1 MLSAEKTP
9 RKEWMMSTNRK
20 SGWLL
25 LPLAAMILV
34 VTAAQVS
41 AKEIMIVLQV
51 EPELELD
58 GTERIY
64 LGPIMVEPRAEQASR
79 GLDQIASRE
88 FERYLRRLL
97 RRETRLELLDPLE
110 DLTIPTKDPLE
121 LLEIT
126 PFWTD
131 IGEETEADYIVT
143 ASIDVDIRDRAGFQT
158 EEYVSPQDGKTY
170 FRQVMIEETGFDY
183 DILVTI
189 FDGQSGEVVH
199 SEQITD
205 FQEQSERKLEIYT
218 DMFDDLYSLENRLL
232 GIFVPRYIRAKRYLF
247 K

>member
-1 MLSAEKTP
+1 MRPIHNT
-9 RKEWMMSTNRK
+9 
-20 SGWLL
+20 GIILL
-25 LPLAAMILV
+25 VFGVVVGLAI
-34 VTAAQVS
+34 QCQ
-41 AKEIMIVLQV
+41 AKEIDIVLQV
-51 EPELELD
+51 EPELDLD

-64 LGPIMVEPRAEQASR
+64 LGPIMVEPRAEQASQ
-79 GLDQIASRE
+79 GLDRIASRE

-97 RRETRLELLDPLE
+97 RRETRLDVLDPIV
-110 DLTIPTKDPLE
+110 DLVVPTKDPLQ
-121 LLEIT
+121 LLEIS
-126 PFWTD
+126 PFWND
-131 IGEETEADYIVT
+131 IGEETGADYIV
-143 ASIDVDIRDRAGFQT
+143 AAAIDVDIRDRAGYET

-170 FRQVMIEETGFDY
+170 FRQVLTEETGFEY

-189 FDGQSGEVVH
+189 FNGQTGEVVH
-199 SEQITD
+199 SEQISD

>member
-1 MLSAEKTP
+1 MQPSRNIA
-9 RKEWMMSTNRK
+9 
-20 SGWLL
+20 WL
-25 LPLAAMILV
+25 IV
-34 VTAAQVS
+34 VLIALIVGGLAAQVS

-51 EPELELD
+51 EPELDLD
-58 GTERIY
+58 GTEKIY
-64 LGPIMVEPRAEQASR
+64 IGPIMVEPRAEQATR
-79 GLDQIASRE
+79 GLDRIASRE
-88 FERYLRRLL
+88 FESYLRRLL
-97 RRETRLELLDPLE
+97 RRETRLELVDPIE
-110 DLTIPTKDPLE
+110 DLAVPTKDPLE
-121 LLEIT
+121 LVGIT
-126 PFWTD
+126 PFWMD
-131 IGEETEADYIVT
+131 IGRETEAEYIVT
-143 ASIDVDIRDRAGFQT
+143 AAIDVDIRDRAGYQT

-189 FDGQSGEVVH
+189 FDGQTGEIVH

-218 DMFDDLYSLENRLL
+218 DMFDDLYTLENRLL

>member
-1 MLSAEKTP
+1 MMSVSPYRRWLVFSLAALMLSV
-9 RKEWMMSTNRK
+9 
-20 SGWLL
+20 
-25 LPLAAMILV
+25 AA
-34 VTAAQVS
+34 APGA
-41 AKEIMIVLQV
+41 AKELMIVLQV

-64 LGPIMVEPRAEQASR
+64 LGPIMVEPRAEQESR
-79 GLDQIASRE
+79 GLDKIASRE

-97 RRETRLELLDPLE
+97 RRETRLELLDPLD
-110 DLTIPTKDPLE
+110 DLVVPTKDPLE

-131 IGEETEADYIVT
+131 IGREREADYIVT

-189 FDGQSGEVVH
+189 FDGRSGEVVH

-205 FQEQSERKLEIYT
+205 FQEQSERKLEVYT

-232 GIFVPRYIRAKRYLF
+232 GIFVPRFIRAKRYLF

>member
-1 MLSAEKTP
+1 MQASRSFAWLIVVLVALIVGAAAAE
-9 RKEWMMSTNRK
+9 
-20 SGWLL
+20 
-25 LPLAAMILV
+25 
-34 VTAAQVS
+34 VS

-51 EPELELD
+51 EPELDLD

-64 LGPIMVEPRAEQASR
+64 VGPIMVEPRAEQATR

-88 FERYLRRLL
+88 FESYLRRLL
-97 RRETRLELLDPLE
+97 RRETRLELIDPIE
-110 DLTIPTKDPLE
+110 DLAVPTKDPLE
-121 LLEIT
+121 LVGIT
-126 PFWTD
+126 PFWMD
-131 IGEETEADYIVT
+131 IGRETEAQYIVT
-143 ASIDVDIRDRAGFQT
+143 AAIDVDIRDRAGYQT

-189 FDGQSGEVVH
+189 FDGQTGEVAH

-218 DMFDDLYSLENRLL
+218 DMFDDLYTLENRLL

>member
-1 MLSAEKTP
+1 MQHSRSLRWPLLFLMVLAVGCSA
-9 RKEWMMSTNRK
+9 S
-20 SGWLL
+20 
-25 LPLAAMILV
+25 
-34 VTAAQVS
+34 QVS
-41 AKEIMIVLQV
+41 AKEIMVVLQV
-51 EPELELD
+51 EPELDLD
-58 GTERIY
+58 GTEKIY

-88 FERYLRRLL
+88 FENYLRRLL
-97 RRETRLELLDPLE
+97 RRETRLELVDPIE
-110 DLTIPTKDPLE
+110 DLVIPTRDPLE
-121 LLEIT
+121 LVEIT
-126 PFWTD
+126 PFWMD
-131 IGEETEADYIVT
+131 IGQETGADYIVT
-143 ASIDVDIRDRAGFQT
+143 AAIDVDIRDRAGYQA

-189 FDGQSGEVVH
+189 FNAHTGEVAH

-218 DMFDDLYSLENRLL
+218 DMFDDLYTLENPLL
-232 GIFVPRYIRAKRYLF
+232 GIFVPRHIRAKRNLF

>member
-1 MLSAEKTP
+1 
-9 RKEWMMSTNRK
+9 MSRNHRR
-20 SGWLL
+20 GWVCFS
-25 LPLAAMILV
+25 LAVLILV
-34 VTAAQVS
+34 GSAAQIS

-51 EPELELD
+51 EPELDLD

-79 GLDQIASRE
+79 GLDKIASRE

-97 RRETRLELLDPLE
+97 RRETRLELVDPLE
-110 DLTIPTKDPLE
+110 DLAIPTKNPLE

-126 PFWTD
+126 PFWMD
-131 IGEETEADYIVT
+131 IGSETEADYIVT

>member
-1 MLSAEKTP
+1 
-9 RKEWMMSTNRK
+9 MMQPGRNIA
-20 SGWLL
+20 WLIV
-25 LPLAAMILV
+25 ILTALIV
-34 VTAAQVS
+34 GGAAAQVS
-41 AKEIMIVLQV
+41 AKEIKIVLQV
-51 EPELELD
+51 EPELDLD
-58 GTERIY
+58 GTERVY
-64 LGPIMVEPRAEQASR
+64 LGPIMVEPRAEQATR

-88 FERYLRRLL
+88 FESYLRRLL
-97 RRETRLELLDPLE
+97 RRETRLELVDPIE
-110 DLTIPTKDPLE
+110 DLVIPTRNPLE
-121 LLEIT
+121 LVGIT
-126 PFWTD
+126 PFWMD
-131 IGEETEADYIVT
+131 IGRETAAEYIVT
-143 ASIDVDIRDRAGFQT
+143 AAIDVDIRDRAGYQT

-189 FDGQSGEVVH
+189 FDGRTGEVVH

-218 DMFDDLYSLENRLL
+218 DMFDDLYTLENRLL

>member
-1 MLSAEKTP
+1 MQA
-9 RKEWMMSTNRK
+9 NRNL
-20 SGWLL
+20 GWVIF
-25 LPLAAMILV
+25 PLMALILV
-34 VTAAQVS
+34 GAATQVS

-51 EPELELD
+51 EPELDLD
-58 GTERIY
+58 GTEKIY

-97 RRETRLELLDPLE
+97 RRETRLELIDPLE

-121 LLEIT
+121 LLKIT
-126 PFWTD
+126 SFWTD
-131 IGEETEADYIVT
+131 IGKETEADYIVT

-199 SEQITD
+199 TEQITD